1 MSEWSLVYS
10 GFDPDNERLREAM
23 CALGNGRFAS
33 RGAAEEAKA
42 GPVHYPGTYIAGCYN
57 RLDTEVAGRVVEN
70 EDLVNTPNWLA
81 TTFRFDDGPWFDL
94 EAVTIVT
101 YVQELDIQNGI
112 LKREVRFEDPEGR
125 VTTLKTRRLISMAD
139 AFLAAQEVTLIAEN
153 WSGSVTFRSA
163 LDGQVINEGVDRYKA
178 LDGRHLRPIAT
189 GGEGDVMHLTVET
202 SQAGMRIALAAR
214 SLLNR
219 NGQWQ
224 DLEPVLIEEPGY
236 VAHEITADISEGEP
250 LSLEKLVA
258 LHTSRDNGISEC
270 GLAARQT
277 VRRLYSFETVME
289 PHMQAWRYLW
299 DQFDIRIED
308 EDSMGLVRAQLIL
321 RLHIF
326 HLLQTA
332 SPHTVD
338 LDVSVPARGLTGEAY
353 RGHVFWDELFIFPIL
368 NLRMPELTRSLL
380 MYRYRRLNEARAA
393 AADIGA
399 RGAMYPWQS
408 GSDGREE
415 TQVIHINPKSGH
427 WLPDNSHLQRH
438 VSAAVAYNIWQYYQV
453 SNDREFLAF
462 YGAEMLFEI
471 ARFWASLAVLNT
483 ETDRYEIRSVMGPDE
498 YHDGYP
504 DVDDP
509 GLNNNAYTNVMVTWI
524 LKHALELEEILPA
537 DQLRMLRGKLGITDE
552 ELAHWNE
559 VSRKLKVSFHDGGI
573 ISQFDGYEDLE
584 EFDWEGYTE
593 KYGDI
598 QRLDRI
604 LESENDTP
612 NRYKASKQADVL
624 MLFYLFSSDQL
635 SALFERLGYEFDHE
649 QIRRNIDYY
658 DRRTSHGSTLSRIV
672 HSWVIARADRAASW
686 KLFAMALESDIG
698 DIQGGTTAEGIHLG
712 AMAGTVD
719 LVQRCYTGITMRED
733 ALYLDPCLPH
743 SIRQLTVPIRY
754 RGHAIKLDISHERLL
769 VHALRCEGEAVTV
782 RVRGRSHALK
792 SGETVE
798 FTLAEEELAAAAQ

>member
-1 MSEWSLVYS
+1 MTDWSLVYS
-10 GFDPDNERLREAM
+10 GFDPENERLREAL
-23 CALGNGRFAS
+23 CALGNGRFVS
-33 RGAAEEAKA
+33 RGAGAETKA
-42 GPVHYPGTYIAGCYN
+42 GPHHYPGTYLAGCYN
-57 RLDTEVAGRVVEN
+57 RLGTEIAGRIVEN

-81 TTFRFDDGPWFDL
+81 LTFRFGAGPWFDL
-94 EAVTIVT
+94 AAVKIVD
-101 YVQELDIQNGI
+101 YAQELDLRNGV
-112 LKREVRFEDPEGR
+112 LKRDILFEDDEGR
-125 VTTLKTRRLISMAD
+125 LTRMTSRRLISMAD
-139 AFLAAQEVTLIAEN
+139 AFLAAQEVTLVPEN
-153 WSGSVTFRSA
+153 WSGNVTFRSA

-178 LDGRHLRPIAT
+178 LDGRHLRPIDA
-189 GGEGDVMHLTVET
+189 GGEGDLMHLTVET
-202 SQAGMRIALAAR
+202 TQAATRIALAAR
-214 SLLNR
+214 SRLCR
-219 NGQWQ
+219 DGQPVDG
-224 DLEPVLIEEPGY
+224 DLALIEEPGY
-236 VAHEITADISEGEP
+236 VAHEVTAKLSEGVP
-250 LSLEKLVA
+250 LSLEKLVV

-277 VRRLYSFETVME
+277 ALRLVSFDAILQ
-289 PHMQAWRYLW
+289 PHMKAWHYLW
-299 DQFDIRIED
+299 DQFDIKIED
-308 EDSMGLVRAQLIL
+308 DGDMGIARAQVIL

-326 HLLQTA
+326 HLLQTV

-380 MYRYRRLNEARAA
+380 MYRYRRLGEARAA
-393 AADIGA
+393 AAEIGA

-415 TQVIHINPKSGH
+415 TQVIHLNPKSGH

-438 VSAAVAYNIWQYYQV
+438 VNAAVAYNIWQYFQV
-453 SNDREFLAF
+453 TNDMEFLSF

-471 ARFWASLAVLNT
+471 ARFWASIAVLNPD
-483 ETDRYEIRSVMGPDE
+483 TDRFEIKGVMGPDE

-504 DVDDP
+504 DEDRP
-509 GLNNNAYTNVMVTWI
+509 GLDNNAYTNLMAAWI
-524 LKHALELEEILPA
+524 LKHALELETILPA
-537 DQLRMLRGKLGITDE
+537 DQIRMLRGKLDLTDE
-552 ELAHWNE
+552 ELGRWEE
-559 VSRKLKVSFHDGGI
+559 VSRRLTVSFHDGGI
-573 ISQFDGYEDLE
+573 ISQFDRYDDLE
-584 EFDWEGYTE
+584 EFDWQGYTE

-604 LESENDTP
+604 LESEGDTP

-635 SALFERLGYEFDHE
+635 CDLFDRLGYAFDTD

-672 HSWVIARADRAASW
+672 HSWVIARADRAAAW

-719 LVQRCYTGITMRED
+719 LVQRCFTGITMRQD
-733 ALYLDPCLPH
+733 ALYLDPCLPD
-743 SIRQLTVPIRY
+743 SIGRLTVPIRY
-754 RGHAIKLDISHERLL
+754 RGHAIKLDISHNRLI
-769 VHALRCEGEAVTV
+769 VHALRCAGEAVTV
-782 RVRGRSHALK
+782 RVAGRTHTLR

-798 FTLAEEELAAAAQ
+798 FALTTEDLAAAAQ